1 MPFWPGGFDDINAVS
16 SDPKT
21 LGKEAKGLR
30 SIPPGFQRGLRLPGD
45 PLGDEE
51 LITIE
56 EEETRVLDETHN
68 MVYHVPNSE
77 DYVLLIIVGLC
88 C

>member
-1 MPFWPGGFDDINAVS
+1 MPFWPGGFDDIS
-16 SDPKT
+16 LDPKT

-30 SIPPGFQRGLRLPGD
+30 SIPPGFSRGLHLPGD

-56 EEETRVLDETHN
+56 GEETRVLDETHD
-68 MVYHVPNSE
+68 MVYHVPHIE
-77 DYVLLIIVGLC
+77 TMC
-88 C
+88 CLSL